1 MILFLLIIVLS
12 SPFILGAIFTAPSYK
27 GPASD
32 HFDGKKFHNPSGKPA
47 QGLKGV
53 FKYMRTQKPGKWP
66 AFRTLP
72 FGPAP
77 IEQHTG
83 NKARITFVN
92 HSTFLIQVQG
102 ANILTDPIWSE
113 RCSPVSFA
121 GPKRN
126 RTPGL
131 DFDTLPK
138 IDVVLIS
145 HNHYDHLD
153 LPTVLKLE
161 KEHRPLFV
169 VPLGV
174 DLYLRKKGI
183 ANIKVLDW
191 WEETEI
197 GFGMKVCATPANH
210 FSSRGM
216 FDRDQTLWCGFG
228 IHTGVDWIYYVGDTG
243 YSDIFKEIGRH
254 LSPLQS
260 AIIPIGAYQ
269 PQWFMSPIHISPEQA
284 IQVHKDLGEPLSF
297 ACHFNT
303 FPLADDNAEDPV
315 EGLKVAMN
323 EAKISENQFLVLT
336 EGIPHCS

>member
-1 MILFLLIIVLS
+1 MIVLVLIILLAT
-12 SPFILGAIFTAPSYK
+12 PFVFGAIFTAPSYK
-27 GPASD
+27 GPKTD
-32 HFDGKKFHNPSGKPA
+32 HFDGKKFLNPSGKSA

-66 AFRTLP
+66 EYRKLP
-72 FGPAP
+72 FGPTP
-77 IEQHTG
+77 IDKQEG
-83 NKARITFVN
+83 SKARITFIN
-92 HSTFLIQVQG
+92 HSSFLIQVQG

-131 DFDTLPK
+131 DFDALPK
-138 IDVVLIS
+138 IDIVLIT

-153 LPTVLKLE
+153 LPSVLKLE
-161 KEHRPLFV
+161 AEHQPLFV

-183 ANIKVLDW
+183 SNIKVLDW
-191 WEETEI
+191 WEETAL

-228 IHTGVDWIYYVGDTG
+228 IHTGEDWIYYVGDTG
-243 YSDIFKEIGRH
+243 YSDIFKEIGQR
-254 LSPLQS
+254 LSPMQS

-269 PQWFMSPIHISPEQA
+269 PEWFMSPIHISPQQA
-284 IQVHKDLGEPLSF
+284 VQVHQDLGEPLSI

-315 EGLKVAMN
+315 VELKKAMSD
-323 EAKISENQFLVLT
+323 AKISENQFLVLT
-336 EGIPHCS
+336 EGIPHTS